1 MAGWCRRWA
10 VGALAAVLLPAPRAP
25 AAVAEYKVR
34 GYLQVTA
41 REFSLRIRDRGLV
54 FDVGDRLPIFQ
65 INSGYIV
72 AVFPEKGE
80 YLCAFR
86 WQDDRP
92 PAWLPERE
100 NIMIFGSRH
109 GTSTGR
115 LYLSP
120 GERLPVIGEEEKTYL
135 VVLERNGIRLPFTM
149 AKGLPGL
156 VFVPPARR
164 QAPASAPAAAPEK
177 GAAIRAPSAVKL
189 PESAPGRK
197 LLLESNVLRSTRDAE
212 RKTLFMTLPWRQA
225 AAEPPRPAPSSET
238 WRDLVETY
246 RWPLGVCVVAL
257 GALALALWRWSA
269 GRSRRRPP
277 ACKLGGWKAT
287 AERVAEQGGADAA
300 HGGQTI
306 VRAPASPGVREP
318 APLAKP
324 FAVGKYRVDAELGRG
339 GVGIVYLAFQEDLKR
354 VVALKMLRE
363 GAQATA
369 RQKEQ
374 FLREARALAAL
385 RHPAIVTV
393 HEVAE
398 SDGRAF
404 FTMDYI
410 RGMALDELIHRRPME
425 PGQAAYIALRLAEA
439 LDYAHH
445 QGVIHR
451 DLKPGNVL
459 LDEHGEPVITDFGLA
474 RRVDMEPST
483 EPGEIMGTPA
493 FMPPEQ
499 ARGNAADIDA
509 RSDVYSLGA
518 ILYALLARRD
528 PFQGATVMETLS
540 AVLEKAPAPLKT
552 ADTVLA
558 RICERAMQKD
568 KARRYPTAAA
578 LADDLRRYLEKR
590 AKRRRLTGLRRWF
603 GPQQGAGPVRPG
615 PGG

>member
-1 MAGWCRRWA
+1 MAGRCRRWV
-10 VGALAAVLLPAPRAP
+10 VGALAAVLVPVPRAP

-34 GYLQVTA
+34 GYLKVTA
-41 REFSLRIRDRGLV
+41 PEFSLRIRDRGLM

-65 INSGYIV
+65 INPGCIV

-86 WQDDRP
+86 WRDDRP

-135 VVLERNGIRLPFTM
+135 VVLERNGIRLPFTV

-164 QAPASAPAAAPEK
+164 QAPAAAPEK
-177 GAAIRAPSAVKL
+177 GTAIRAPSAVKL

-197 LLLESNVLRSTRDAE
+197 LLLESNVLRATRDAE

-225 AAEPPRPAPSSET
+225 AAEPLGPAPVPGA

-257 GALALALWRWSA
+257 GALALAAWRWST
-269 GRSRRRPP
+269 GRSRRRRPP
-277 ACKLGGWKAT
+277 ARKPGGWEAT
-287 AERVAEQGGADAA
+287 AERVAEQGGANAA
-300 HGGQTI
+300 LGGQTI

-363 GAQATA
+363 GTQATA
-369 RQKEQ
+369 RQREQ

-398 SDGRAF
+398 CDGRAF

-410 RGMALDELIHRRPME
+410 RGMALDEVIHRRPME
-425 PGQAAYIALRLAEA
+425 PRQAAYIALRLAEA

-499 ARGNAADIDA
+499 ARGNAAEIDA

-518 ILYALLARRD
+518 ILYALLARRE
-528 PFQGATVMETLS
+528 PFQGATLMETLS
-540 AVLEKAPAPLKT
+540 SVLEKEPAPLKT
-552 ADTVLA
+552 ADAALA
-558 RICERAMQKD
+558 RICRRAMQKD

-578 LADDLRRYLEKR
+578 LADELRRYL
-590 AKRRRLTGLRRWF
+590 AKRRRPGLGRWLRR
-603 GPQQGAGPVRPG
+603 PPRDAGPGRPK